1 MLAEATA
8 LTATDEAGNVH
19 LGTWLREGEVGG
31 TQADL
36 GVSTEHLTGKRQQ
49 HLLEVCKGD
58 VLVDIE
64 SLYLMEE
71 AMGAGCDGLIA
82 IDTAWADD
90 ADGAGELAVLR
101 VHLFHDTSLD
111 R

>member
-1 MLAEATA
+1 MLAESAT
-8 LTATDEAGNVH
+8 LTATDEAGDVH
-19 LGTWLREGEVGG
+19 LCRGFREGEVGG

-82 IDTAWADD
+82 IDAAWADD
-90 ADGAGELAVLR
+90 ADGTCELAVLS
-101 VHLFHDTSLD
+101 VHLFHDASL